1 MNLHRT
7 IDTMTRP
14 RSGSRAILP
23 PATRDRMAR
32 ILRTLAGATP
42 TSQVELVHR
51 TPFELLV
58 ATILSAQS
66 TDAMVNRVT
75 PTLFQRYREPA
86 DFARAPVARL
96 ERLIRPTGFYRAKA
110 RNLIAC
116 ARALLARFQGIVPR
130 TMDELVSLPG
140 VGRKTANVVLGN
152 AFAVPA
158 VVVDTHVRRV
168 ANRLGFTASTDPD
181 RIEQDLQ
188 HLIPRRQWTTG
199 SQALLL
205 HGRYVCTAR
214 APHCDRCRINR
225 DCPWEGK
232 THR

>member
-1 MNLHRT
+1 
-7 IDTMTRP
+7 
-14 RSGSRAILP
+14 
-23 PATRDRMAR
+23 MAR
-32 ILRTLAGATP
+32 ILRALAGTTAA
-42 TSQVELVHR
+42 SQVALVHR

-66 TDAMVNRVT
+66 TDALVNRVT
-75 PTLFQRYREPA
+75 PALFRQYREPA
-86 DFARAPVARL
+86 DFARVRVAHL

-110 RNLIAC
+110 RHLIAC
-116 ARALLARFQGIVPR
+116 SRALVARFHGAVPR
-130 TMDELVSLPG
+130 TMEELISLPG

-152 AFAVPA
+152 AFAAPA

-168 ANRLGFTASTDPD
+168 ANRLGLTTSRNPD

-188 HLIPRRQWTTG
+188 RLLPRRRWTTG

-214 APHCDRCRINR
+214 APRCDRCRIEP

-232 THR
+232 PRR

>member
-1 MNLHRT
+1 
-7 IDTMTRP
+7 
-14 RSGSRAILP
+14 
-23 PATRDRMAR
+23 MAR
-32 ILRTLAGATP
+32 IQRTLAGTTAA
-42 TSQVELVHR
+42 SQVELAHR

-66 TDAMVNRVT
+66 TDALVNRVT
-75 PTLFQRYREPA
+75 PTLFQHYREPA
-86 DFARAPVARL
+86 DFARTSVTRL
-96 ERLIRPTGFYRAKA
+96 ERLIRPTGFYRSKA
-110 RNLIAC
+110 RHLIAC
-116 ARALLARFQGIVPR
+116 CRALVARFHGVVPR

-168 ANRLGFTASTDPD
+168 ANRLGLTMSTDPD

-188 HLIPRRQWTTG
+188 RLIPRRQWTTG

-214 APHCDRCRINR
+214 TPHCNRCPIYR

-232 THR
+232 KRR

>member
-1 MNLHRT
+1 MNLSRT
-7 IDTMTRP
+7 IDTTSQP
-14 RSGSRAILP
+14 RTGSRANRP
-23 PATRDRMAR
+23 PATRERMAR
-32 ILRTLAGATP
+32 ILRVLAGAGA
-42 TSQVELVHR
+42 TSQVELAHR

-66 TDAMVNRVT
+66 TDAIVNRVT
-75 PTLFQRYREPA
+75 PTLFRHYREPA

-96 ERLIRPTGFYRAKA
+96 ERLIRPTGFYRTKA
-110 RNLIAC
+110 RNLIGC
-116 ARALLARFQGIVPR
+116 GRALLARFHGVVPR

-152 AFAVPA
+152 AFAAPA

-168 ANRLGFTASTDPD
+168 AARLGFTTSTDPD
-181 RIEQDLQ
+181 RIEQDLRS
-188 HLIPRRQWTTG
+188 LIPRRQWTSG
-199 SQALLL
+199 SQGLLL

-214 APHCDRCRINR
+214 SPHCERCRIYR

-232 THR
+232 RR

>member
-1 MNLHRT
+1 MNISRT
-7 IDTMTRP
+7 TETTR
-14 RSGSRAILP
+14 RGSGGQAASQ
-23 PATRDRMAR
+23 PAARDRMAR
-32 ILRTLAGATP
+32 ILRTLAAT
-42 TSQVELVHR
+42 TASGRIELAYR

-75 PTLFQRYREPA
+75 PTLFRRHGDPA
-86 DFARAPVARL
+86 ALAKVPVARL
-96 ERLIRPTGFYRAKA
+96 ERLIKPTGFYHAKA
-110 RNLIAC
+110 RHLIAC
-116 ARALLARFQGIVPR
+116 SRALLARFRGVVPR

-152 AFAVPA
+152 AFATPA

-168 ANRLGFTASTDPD
+168 ANRLGFTTSADPD

-188 HLIPRRQWTTG
+188 RLIPRRQWTTG

-214 APHCDRCRINR
+214 APRCDRCHVYRE
-225 DCPWEGK
+225 CPWEGK
-232 THR
+232 QPR

>member
-1 MNLHRT
+1 MNLGRT
-7 IDTMTRP
+7 IDTTRRP
-14 RSGSRAILP
+14 RTGSRTIRP
-23 PATRDRMAR
+23 GATRERMAR
-32 ILRTLAGATP
+32 ILRTLAGSTS
-42 TSQVELVHR
+42 TSQVELAHR

-66 TDAMVNRVT
+66 TDAIVNRVT
-75 PTLFQRYREPA
+75 PTLFRHYREPA
-86 DFARAPVARL
+86 DLARAPVARL
-96 ERLIRPTGFYRAKA
+96 ERLIKPTGFYRAKA

-116 ARALLARFQGIVPR
+116 SRALVARFHGIVPR

-152 AFAVPA
+152 AFAAPA

-168 ANRLGFTASTDPD
+168 ANRLGLTTSLDPD

-188 HLIPRRQWTTG
+188 GLIPRRQWTRG
-199 SQALLL
+199 SQTLLL

-214 APHCDRCRINR
+214 APRCDRCRIYR

-232 THR
+232 ARR

>member
-1 MNLHRT
+1 
-7 IDTMTRP
+7 
-14 RSGSRAILP
+14 
-23 PATRDRMAR
+23 MAR
-32 ILRTLAGATP
+32 ILRTLAGTAAAA
-42 TSQVELVHR
+42 QVELAHR

-66 TDAMVNRVT
+66 TDALVNRVT
-75 PTLFQRYREPA
+75 PTLFQHYRQPA

-116 ARALLARFQGIVPR
+116 GRALVARFQGVVPR

-152 AFAVPA
+152 CFAAPA

-168 ANRLGFTASTDPD
+168 ANRLGFSTSRDPA

-188 HLIPRRQWTTG
+188 GLIPRRQWTTG

-214 APHCDRCRINR
+214 APHCDRCRIYG

-232 THR
+232 QRR